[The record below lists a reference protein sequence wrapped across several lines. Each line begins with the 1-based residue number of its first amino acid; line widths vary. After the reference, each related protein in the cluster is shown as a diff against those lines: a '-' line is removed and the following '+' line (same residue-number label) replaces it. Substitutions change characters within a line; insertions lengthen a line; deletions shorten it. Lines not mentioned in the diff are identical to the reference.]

1 MKDENKSLGLELVV
15 PVFPLNNVV
24 LFPRVRL
31 PLHIF
36 EPRYRQ
42 MVKDAAET
50 HGRIGMAL
58 LRGDWQ
64 KDYYG
69 NPDIYPVGCVGEI
82 VNVTPLP
89 DGRSNIVLLGLR
101 EYEVKEHIL
110 DVTPYRQA
118 RVLMRG
124 EPEEMERNS
133 FSSLKDEVLDL
144 VRQVLDDDK
153 SPVLNLFRD
162 PSVDQE
168 TWVNLCSYLLDVSI
182 MEKQSLLEAISLK
195 ERASHLLNL
204 LKFKVLERQTLH
216 EGLGEARGRKPPH

>member
-1 MKDENKSLGLELVV
+1 MKDSRKSLNLEQVV
-15 PVFPLNNVV
+15 PVFPLHNVT

-42 MVKDAAET
+42 MVKDSTAT
-50 HGRIGMAL
+50 HGLIGMAL
-58 LRGDWQ
+58 LRGNWQ
-64 KDYYG
+64 KDYDE

-82 VNVTPLP
+82 VDVAPFP

-101 EYEVKEHIL
+101 EYDVKGHIL

-118 RVLMRG
+118 RVLMRE
-124 EPEEMERNS
+124 EPEEMEEKS
-133 FSSLKDEVLDL
+133 FSLLKNEIQDFI
-144 VRQVLDDDK
+144 RRIINDDD
-153 SPVLNLFRD
+153 SPLLNILRD
-162 PSVDQE
+162 PSLDQE
-168 TWVNLCSYLLDVSI
+168 TWVNLCSYFIDVSI
-182 MEKQSLLEAISLK
+182 MEKQSLLEAKALE

-204 LKFKVLERQTLH
+204 LKFKVLEMETPS